1 MEVHENGSRAVVG
14 WVLFACPLL
23 GVGVALD
30 AGLTGWVPVNG
41 AFLALLFGV
50 PAVLTVVASAL
61 ARLSL
66 DATFALATGSAA
78 IAGAWLVMIVPL
90 MLRLGPS

>member
-1 MEVHENGSRAVVG
+1 VEVHESASRAVV
-14 WVLFACPLL
+14 VFMLFACPLL

-30 AGLTGWVPVNG
+30 AGITGWVSVNG

-50 PAVLTVVASAL
+50 PAVLTVVAAAF

-78 IAGAWLVMIVPL
+78 IAGAWLMIVAL
-90 MLRLGPS
+90 LLSVGPN

>member
-1 MEVHENGSRAVVG
+1 M
-14 WVLFACPLL
+14 LFACPLL

-30 AGLTGWVPVNG
+30 AGVTGWVSVNG

-50 PAVLTVVASAL
+50 PAVLTVVAAPF

-78 IAGAWLVMIVPL
+78 IAGAWLLMIVPL
-90 MLRLGPS
+90 MLSVWPS